1 MKELEDKFPK
11 RVKAWRHYLLKLT
24 TSKITLNYHWFPA
37 SEVIFMSSYSP
48 FFILTGLRGFQPYIP
63 FRVIRQLGQKQILP
77 KVEDTQN
84 FV

>member
-37 SEVIFMSSYSP
+37 SEVIVTSSYRL
-48 FFILTGLRGFQPYIP
+48 FFVLTDLRVFQPYIP
-63 FRVIRQLGQKQILP
+63 LRFLRQLGQKQILP